1 MKSMFKPSALCRV
14 LVTGVLLSACGAT
27 VAQQDFPNKP
37 IRIVVPYAPG
47 GATSVLGRLVGE
59 KMTQAWGQPVL
70 VDNRPGGNTVI
81 GSEIVAKADPDGYTL
96 LLMTST
102 HVINAV
108 LLPNT
113 PYDAIHDFAPVATL
127 AGAELILVVN
137 SKVPAKNLRELIAL
151 AKTGPTRLNYASSG
165 NGGTMHLAGEYFNM
179 LAGVKTTQIPYKGT
193 GPVIPALMGGEIQ
206 MTITPPAVFIPAIK
220 AGKIRAL
227 AVTGTTRLAAL
238 PDIPTFAEAG
248 LPTYELKGWYG
259 LLAPAATPKPVINKL
274 SAEIG
279 KILAI
284 AEIEN
289 FLVKQEMAPYINSS
303 DQFAL
308 LIKSELAKFKA
319 IVKAADIKAGT

>member
-1 MKSMFKPSALCRV
+1 MNSMFKASALCRV
-14 LVTGVLLSACGAT
+14 LVTGALLSAFGAA

-81 GSEIVAKADPDGYTL
+81 GSEIVAKADPNGYTL

-113 PYDAIHDFAPVATL
+113 PYDAINDFAPVATL

-137 SKVPAKNLRELIAL
+137 SKVPAKNLKELIAL
-151 AKTGPTRLNYASSG
+151 AKTGSTRLNYASSG

-227 AVTGTTRLAAL
+227 AVTGTSRLAAL

-274 SAEIG
+274 SAEIA

-284 AEIEN
+284 AEIEQ
-289 FLVKQEMAPYINSS
+289 FLVKQEMAPYINSA

>member
-1 MKSMFKPSALCRV
+1 MYNMFKLSALCRV
-14 LVTGVLLSACGAT
+14 LATGALLAVSGT
-27 VAQQDFPNKP
+27 SVAQQGFPNKP
-37 IRIVVPYAPG
+37 IRIVVPYSPG
-47 GATSVLGRLVGE
+47 GATSILARLVGE
-59 KMTQAWGQPVL
+59 KMTKAWGQPVL
-70 VDNRPGGNTVI
+70 VDNRPGGNTAI

-113 PYDAIHDFAPVATL
+113 PYDAINDFAPVATL

-137 SKVPAKNLRELIAL
+137 SKVPANSLKELIAL
-151 AKTGPTRLNYASSG
+151 AKTGTTRLNYASSG
-165 NGGTMHLAGEYFNM
+165 QGGTMHLAGEYFNM
-179 LAGVKTTQIPYKGT
+179 LAGVKTIQIPYKGT
-193 GPVIPALMGGEIQ
+193 GPVVPALMAGEIQ

-238 PDIPTFAEAG
+238 PDVPTFTEAG
-248 LPTYELKGWYG
+248 LPAYELTGWYG
-259 LLAPAATPKPVINKL
+259 LLAPAATPKPVISKL

-279 KILAI
+279 KILTI
-284 AEIEN
+284 SEIKD
-289 FLVKQEMAPYINSS
+289 FLVKQEMAPYINSA

-308 LIKSELAKFKA
+308 LIKSELAKFKE
-319 IVKAADIKAGT
+319 IVKAANIKAGT